1 MPDNLDLSDPRVK
14 VNVMLLLVG
23 TLLQTAK
30 TGTVLS
36 REDWLITVTRVQQL
50 LSLVNKPQFVKS
62 VQEAHKV

>member
-1 MPDNLDLSDPRVK
+1 MPDNLDLSDTRVK